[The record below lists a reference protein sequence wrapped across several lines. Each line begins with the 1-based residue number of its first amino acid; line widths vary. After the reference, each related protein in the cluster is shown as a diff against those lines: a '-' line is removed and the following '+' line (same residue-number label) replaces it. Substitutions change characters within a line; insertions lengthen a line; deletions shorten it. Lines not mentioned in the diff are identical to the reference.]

1 MGRTH
6 NGMASNGGTVLQFF
20 IELLLWHLIIA
31 AFLVGALILS
41 RGAQQSQSPRTFVD
55 DPSGE

>member
-1 MGRTH
+1 M
-6 NGMASNGGTVLQFF
+6 QFF

-41 RGAQQSQSPRTFVD
+41 RSAQQPKPPMNFVN
-55 DPSGE
+55 DPSGD

>member
-1 MGRTH
+1 M
-6 NGMASNGGTVLQFF
+6 QFF

-41 RGAQQSQSPRTFVD
+41 RNARQSQSPMRVTNH
-55 DPSGE
+55 PSGD

>member
-1 MGRTH
+1 M
-6 NGMASNGGTVLQFF
+6 QFF

-41 RGAQQSQSPRTFVD
+41 RGTQQPKAPMTFRN
-55 DPSGE
+55 DPSGD

>member
-1 MGRTH
+1 M
-6 NGMASNGGTVLQFF
+6 QFF

-41 RGAQQSQSPRTFVD
+41 RGTRQPEARMIVRN
-55 DPSGE
+55 DPSGD

>member
-1 MGRTH
+1 M
-6 NGMASNGGTVLQFF
+6 QFF

-41 RGAQQSQSPRTFVD
+41 RNVQQPKSPMTFIN
-55 DPSGE
+55 DPSGD